1 MEPFAREAL
10 PGRVVF
16 GVGAARTAL
25 ADEVARFG
33 VSRLLLIAAG
43 GGETVAQDLAAPLA
57 DRIAGTFTGVQP
69 HVPVEVAD
77 AARKQAAAIGA
88 DAVLSVGGGSATGTA
103 KAVALTT
110 GLPVIAVPTTYA
122 GSEVTPVWGLSDGER
137 KTTGVDL
144 RVLPRLVIYDPEL
157 TVSLPGPLSAASGLN
172 AVAHCVDGFWAP
184 GRNPVSALAATEA
197 IRVLAAALPAVA
209 RDGTDLGA
217 RSDLLYGAYL
227 AGSAFAVTGSGL
239 HHKICH
245 VLGGRYGLP
254 HAQTHAIMLP
264 YVLAFNAP
272 GAPDAASRIGQA
284 LGSEHPAAALQALA
298 AQLGLPR
305 GLREIGLG
313 EDQLAEAARLI
324 EPVVPAD
331 NPVPAGAAALQVLL
345 RHAWAGDPVGT
356 ERAGTERA
364 GTERAGTER
373 AGTERGGTER
383 GGTER
388 AGAGRAGGEQSAR
401 EEAVTDEVLASFA
414 GADAARYR
422 EIMQSLVRHL
432 HAFARE
438 VRLTEPEWE
447 QGIDFLTRAGHITD
461 DRRQEFILLSDV
473 LGLSMLTVAIN
484 APASAGATEST
495 VVGPFFVTG
504 APEVPLGGDIAG
516 EAKGRPCYVSG
527 TVRGTGGEPLP
538 GARIEV
544 WESDEDGFYD
554 VQYPD
559 GRIGGRGWLRSA
571 PDGGY
576 RFWSVRPAPYPIPD
590 DGPVGALLTA
600 AGRGPMRPAHL
611 HFKVEAPGYR
621 TLITH
626 IFVAGDPYL
635 DRDAVFGVKD
645 SLITDFAEHP
655 PGPGPDG
662 RPLDEP
668 WTSVRFDIVLARL
681 APGPGS
687 PGI

>member
-1 MEPFAREAL
+1 MQPFARDTL

-16 GVGAARTAL
+16 GAGAARTAL
-25 ADEVARFG
+25 AGEVARLG
-33 VSRLLLIAAG
+33 VSRLLLIPSGSELSAAR
-43 GGETVAQDLAAPLA
+43 ELTAPLA
-57 DRIAGTFTGVQP
+57 DRIAGTFTGVRA

-77 AARKQAAAIGA
+77 AARKQAAAVGA
-88 DAVLSVGGGSATGTA
+88 DAVLSLGGGSATGTA

-122 GSEVTPVWGLSDGER
+122 GSEVTPVWGLTEGDR
-137 KTTGVDL
+137 KTTGVDA

-157 TVSLPGPLSAASGLN
+157 TASLPGPVSAASGLN
-172 AVAHCVDGFWAP
+172 AMAHAVEAFWAP
-184 GRNPVSALAATEA
+184 GRNPVSSLTAGEA
-197 IRVLAAALPAVA
+197 IRVLAAALPAVL
-209 RDGTDLGA
+209 RDGADIGA
-217 RSDLLYGAYL
+217 RGDLLYGAYL
-227 AGSAFAVTGSGL
+227 AGSTFAVTGSGL

-245 VLGGRYGLP
+245 ILGGRYDLP

-272 GAPDAASRIGQA
+272 GAPDAARQIGRA
-284 LGSEHPAAALQALA
+284 LAGGGLASAGLDGAAPAAALQRLA
-298 AQLGLPR
+298 GQLGLPR
-305 GLREIGLG
+305 GLHEIGLR
-313 EDQLAEAARLI
+313 EEQIAEAARLI
-324 EPVVPAD
+324 EPVVPED
-331 NPVPAGAAALQVLL
+331 NPVPAGAAALQALL
-345 RHAWAGDPVGT
+345 RRAWAGDLVPGDAQA
-356 ERAGTERA
+356 AGEA
-364 GTERAGTER
+364 
-373 AGTERGGTER
+373 
-383 GGTER
+383 
-388 AGAGRAGGEQSAR
+388 
-401 EEAVTDEVLASFA
+401 AVTAEVLATF
-414 GADAARYR
+414 DAAAAPRYR
-422 EIMQSLVRHL
+422 EVMQSLVRHL
-432 HAFARE
+432 HAFARD
-438 VRLTEPEWE
+438 VRLTESQWRH
-447 QGIDFLTRAGHITD
+447 GIDFLTRTGHITD

-495 VVGPFFVTG
+495 VVGPFFTDES
-504 APEVPLGGDIAG
+504 PEVPLGGDITG

-527 TVRGTGGEPLP
+527 TVRGTGGEPVP

-571 PDGGY
+571 PDGEY

-590 DGPVGALLTA
+590 DGPVGDLLAA

-635 DRDAVFGVKD
+635 DRDAVFGVKQ

-655 PGPGPDG
+655 AGPGPDG
-662 RPLDEP
+662 RPLDGP
-668 WTSVRFDIVLARL
+668 WTSVEFDIVLAPL
-681 APGPGS
+681 APDPR
-687 PGI
+687 

>member
-1 MEPFAREAL
+1 MEPFAYDAL

-16 GVGAARTAL
+16 GAGVARTAL
-25 ADEVARFG
+25 AAEVARLG
-33 VSRLLLIAAG
+33 VSRLLLIPSGSEQSAAR
-43 GGETVAQDLAAPLA
+43 ELTAPLA
-57 DRIAGTFTGVQP
+57 DRIAGTFTGVRP

-77 AARKQAAAIGA
+77 AARKQAAAVGA
-88 DAVLSVGGGSATGTA
+88 DAVLSLGGGSATGTA

-122 GSEVTPVWGLSDGER
+122 GSEVTPVWGLTDGER
-137 KTTGVDL
+137 KTTGVDA

-157 TVSLPGPLSAASGLN
+157 TASLPGPVSAASGLN
-172 AVAHCVDGFWAP
+172 AMAHGVEAFWAP
-184 GRNPVSALAATEA
+184 GRNPVSSLAAGQA
-197 IRVLAAALPAVA
+197 IRVLAAALPAVL
-209 RDGTDLGA
+209 RDGADTGA
-217 RSDLLYGAYL
+217 RGDLLYGAYL
-227 AGSAFAVTGSGL
+227 AGTAFAVTGSGL

-245 VLGGRYGLP
+245 ILGGRYNLP

-272 GAPDAASRIGQA
+272 GAPDAARQIGQA
-284 LGSEHPAAALQALA
+284 LAGSGLAGAGLAGAGLPGNDPAAALQRLA
-298 AQLGLPR
+298 GQLGLPR
-305 GLREIGLG
+305 GLREIGFR
-313 EDQLAEAARLI
+313 EEQIAEAARLI
-324 EPVVPAD
+324 GPVVPAD
-331 NPVPAGAAALQVLL
+331 NPVPADAAALRALL
-345 RHAWAGDPVGT
+345 RRAWAGDPVPDD
-356 ERAGTERA
+356 AQ
-364 GTERAGTER
+364 
-373 AGTERGGTER
+373 
-383 GGTER
+383 
-388 AGAGRAGGEQSAR
+388 GEG
-401 EEAVTDEVLASFA
+401 EEAVTAEVLATFS
-414 GADAARYR
+414 GAAAPRYR
-422 EIMQSLVRHL
+422 EVIQSLVRHL

-438 VRLTEPEWE
+438 VRLTESEWQ

-495 VVGPFFVTG
+495 VVGPFFTDD

-516 EAKGRPCYVSG
+516 AAKGRPCYVSG
-527 TVRGTGGEPLP
+527 TVRGTGGEPVP

-559 GRIGGRGWLRSA
+559 GRTGGRGWLRSA
-571 PDGGY
+571 ADGDY

-590 DGPVGALLTA
+590 DGPVGDLLTA

-635 DRDAVFGVKD
+635 DRDAVFGVKE
-645 SLITDFAEHP
+645 SLITDFTEHP
-655 PGPGPDG
+655 PGTGPDG
-662 RPLDEP
+662 RRLDGP
-668 WTSVRFDIVLARL
+668 WTSVAFDIVLAPL
-681 APGPGS
+681 APVAGQPGHGPAAA
-687 PGI
+687 P

>member
-1 MEPFAREAL
+1 MEPFARDVL

-16 GVGAARTAL
+16 GAGAARTAL
-25 ADEVARFG
+25 AGEVARLG
-33 VSRLLLIAAG
+33 VSRLLLIPSGSEQSAAR
-43 GGETVAQDLAAPLA
+43 ELFAPLA
-57 DRIAGTFTGVQP
+57 DRIAGTFTGVRP

-77 AARKQAAAIGA
+77 AARKQAAAVGA
-88 DAVLSVGGGSATGTA
+88 DAVLSLGGGSATGTA

-122 GSEVTPVWGLSDGER
+122 GSEVTPVWGLTEGDR
-137 KTTGVDL
+137 KTTGVDS

-157 TVSLPGPLSAASGLN
+157 TASLPGPVSAASGLN
-172 AVAHCVDGFWAP
+172 AMAHAVEAFWAP
-184 GRNPVSALAATEA
+184 GRNPVSSLTAGEA
-197 IRVLAAALPAVA
+197 IRVLAAALPAVL
-209 RDGTDLGA
+209 RDGADTGA
-217 RSDLLYGAYL
+217 RGDLLYGAYL
-227 AGSAFAVTGSGL
+227 AGTAFAVTGSGL

-245 VLGGRYGLP
+245 ILGGRYDLP

-272 GAPDAASRIGQA
+272 GAPDAARQIGQA
-284 LGSEHPAAALQALA
+284 LAGGGLAGGDPAAALQRLA
-298 AQLGLPR
+298 GQLGLPR
-305 GLREIGLG
+305 GLREIGFG
-313 EDQLAEAARLI
+313 EEQIAEAARLI
-324 EPVVPAD
+324 EPAVPAD
-331 NPVPAGAAALQVLL
+331 NPVPADAAALQALL
-345 RHAWAGDPVGT
+345 RRAWAGDRLPDDAQAQA
-356 ERAGTERA
+356 AGEA
-364 GTERAGTER
+364 
-373 AGTERGGTER
+373 
-383 GGTER
+383 
-388 AGAGRAGGEQSAR
+388 
-401 EEAVTDEVLASFA
+401 AVTAEVLATFS
-414 GADAARYR
+414 GAPAPRYR
-422 EIMQSLVRHL
+422 EVMQSLVRHL
-432 HAFARE
+432 HAFARD
-438 VRLTEPEWE
+438 VRLTESEWE

-495 VVGPFFVTG
+495 VVGPFFTDDS
-504 APEVPLGGDIAG
+504 PEVALGGDIAG

-527 TVRGTGGEPLP
+527 TVRGTGGEPVP

-571 PDGGY
+571 PDGEY

-590 DGPVGALLTA
+590 DGPVGDLLTA

-635 DRDAVFGVKD
+635 DRDAVFGVKE

-655 PGPGPDG
+655 PGTGPDG
-662 RPLDEP
+662 RRLD
-668 WTSVRFDIVLARL
+668 SVAFDIVLAPL
-681 APGPGS
+681 APDPG
-687 PGI
+687 

>member
-1 MEPFAREAL
+1 MEPFAYDAL

-16 GVGAARTAL
+16 GAGVARTAL
-25 ADEVARFG
+25 AAEVARLG
-33 VSRLLLIAAG
+33 VSRLLLIPSGSEQSAAR
-43 GGETVAQDLAAPLA
+43 ELTAPLA
-57 DRIAGTFTGVQP
+57 DRIAGTFTGVRP

-77 AARKQAAAIGA
+77 AARKQAAAVGA
-88 DAVLSVGGGSATGTA
+88 DAVLSLGGGSATGTA

-122 GSEVTPVWGLSDGER
+122 GSEVTPVWGLTDGER
-137 KTTGVDL
+137 KTTGVDA

-157 TVSLPGPLSAASGLN
+157 TASLPGPVSAASGLN
-172 AVAHCVDGFWAP
+172 AMAHGVEAFWAP
-184 GRNPVSALAATEA
+184 GRNPVSSLAAGQA
-197 IRVLAAALPAVA
+197 IRVLAAALPAVL
-209 RDGTDLGA
+209 RDGADTGA
-217 RSDLLYGAYL
+217 RGDLLYGAYL
-227 AGSAFAVTGSGL
+227 AGTAFAVTGSGL

-245 VLGGRYGLP
+245 ILGGRYNLP

-272 GAPDAASRIGQA
+272 GAPDAARQIGQA
-284 LGSEHPAAALQALA
+284 LAGSGLAGAGLAGAGLPGNDPAAALQRLA
-298 AQLGLPR
+298 GQLGLPR
-305 GLREIGLG
+305 GLREIGFR
-313 EDQLAEAARLI
+313 EEQIAEAARLI
-324 EPVVPAD
+324 GPVVPAD
-331 NPVPAGAAALQVLL
+331 NPVPADAAALRALL
-345 RHAWAGDPVGT
+345 RRAWAGDPVPDDAQAEG
-356 ERAGTERA
+356 
-364 GTERAGTER
+364 
-373 AGTERGGTER
+373 
-383 GGTER
+383 
-388 AGAGRAGGEQSAR
+388 
-401 EEAVTDEVLASFA
+401 EEAVTAEVLATFS
-414 GADAARYR
+414 GAAAPRYR
-422 EIMQSLVRHL
+422 EVIQSLVRHL

-438 VRLTEPEWE
+438 VRLTESEWQ

-495 VVGPFFVTG
+495 VVGPFFTDD

-516 EAKGRPCYVSG
+516 AAKGRPCYVSG
-527 TVRGTGGEPLP
+527 TVRGTGGEPVP

-559 GRIGGRGWLRSA
+559 GRTGGRGWLRSA
-571 PDGGY
+571 ADGDY

-590 DGPVGALLTA
+590 DGPVGDLLTA

-635 DRDAVFGVKD
+635 DRDAVFGVKE
-645 SLITDFAEHP
+645 SLITDFTEHP
-655 PGPGPDG
+655 PGTGPDG
-662 RPLDEP
+662 RRLDGP
-668 WTSVRFDIVLARL
+668 WTSVAFDIVLAPL
-681 APGPGS
+681 APVAGQPGHGPAAA
-687 PGI
+687 P

>member
-1 MEPFAREAL
+1 MQPFARDTL

-16 GVGAARTAL
+16 GAGAARTAL
-25 ADEVARFG
+25 AGEVARLG
-33 VSRLLLIAAG
+33 VSRLLLIPSGSELSAAR
-43 GGETVAQDLAAPLA
+43 ELTAPLA
-57 DRIAGTFTGVQP
+57 DRIAGTFTGVRA

-77 AARKQAAAIGA
+77 AARKQAAAVGA
-88 DAVLSVGGGSATGTA
+88 DAVLSLGGGSATGTA

-122 GSEVTPVWGLSDGER
+122 GSEVTPVWGLTEGDR
-137 KTTGVDL
+137 KTTGVDA

-157 TVSLPGPLSAASGLN
+157 TASLPGPVSAASGLN
-172 AVAHCVDGFWAP
+172 AMAHAVEAFWAP
-184 GRNPVSALAATEA
+184 GRNPVSSLTAGEA
-197 IRVLAAALPAVA
+197 IRVLAAALPAVL
-209 RDGTDLGA
+209 RDGADIGA
-217 RSDLLYGAYL
+217 RGDLLYGAYL
-227 AGSAFAVTGSGL
+227 AGSTFAVTGSGL

-245 VLGGRYGLP
+245 ILGGRYDLP

-272 GAPDAASRIGQA
+272 GAPDAARQIGRA
-284 LGSEHPAAALQALA
+284 LAGGGLASAGLDGAAPAAALQRLA
-298 AQLGLPR
+298 GQLGLPR
-305 GLREIGLG
+305 GLHEIGLR
-313 EDQLAEAARLI
+313 EEQIAEAARLI
-324 EPVVPAD
+324 EPVVPED
-331 NPVPAGAAALQVLL
+331 NPVPAGAAALQALL
-345 RHAWAGDPVGT
+345 RRAWAGDLVPGDAQA
-356 ERAGTERA
+356 AGEA
-364 GTERAGTER
+364 
-373 AGTERGGTER
+373 
-383 GGTER
+383 
-388 AGAGRAGGEQSAR
+388 
-401 EEAVTDEVLASFA
+401 AVTAEVLATF
-414 GADAARYR
+414 DAAAAPRYR
-422 EIMQSLVRHL
+422 EVMQSLVRHL
-432 HAFARE
+432 HAFARD
-438 VRLTEPEWE
+438 VRLTESQWQ
-447 QGIDFLTRAGHITD
+447 QGIDFLTRTGHITD

-495 VVGPFFVTG
+495 VVGPFFTDES
-504 APEVPLGGDIAG
+504 PEVPLGGDITG

-527 TVRGTGGEPLP
+527 TVRGTGGEPVP

-571 PDGGY
+571 PDGEY

-590 DGPVGALLTA
+590 DGPVGDLLAA

-635 DRDAVFGVKD
+635 DRDAVFGVKQ

-655 PGPGPDG
+655 AGPGPDG
-662 RPLDEP
+662 RPLDGP
-668 WTSVRFDIVLARL
+668 WTSVEFDIVLAPL
-681 APGPGS
+681 APDPR
-687 PGI
+687 

>member
-1 MEPFAREAL
+1 MEPFAYDAL

-16 GVGAARTAL
+16 GAGVARTAL
-25 ADEVARFG
+25 AAEVARLG
-33 VSRLLLIAAG
+33 VSRLLLIPSGSEQSAAR
-43 GGETVAQDLAAPLA
+43 ELTAPLA
-57 DRIAGTFTGVQP
+57 DRIAGTFTGVRP

-77 AARKQAAAIGA
+77 AARKQAAAVGA
-88 DAVLSVGGGSATGTA
+88 DAVLSLGGGSATGTA

-122 GSEVTPVWGLSDGER
+122 GSEVTPVWGLTDGER
-137 KTTGVDL
+137 KTTGVDA

-157 TVSLPGPLSAASGLN
+157 TASLPAPVSAASGLN
-172 AVAHCVDGFWAP
+172 AMAHGVEAFWAP
-184 GRNPVSALAATEA
+184 GRNPVSSVTAGEA
-197 IRVLAAALPAVA
+197 IRVLAAALPAVL
-209 RDGTDLGA
+209 RDGADTGA
-217 RSDLLYGAYL
+217 RGNLLYGAYL
-227 AGSAFAVTGSGL
+227 AGTAFAVTGSGL

-245 VLGGRYGLP
+245 ILGGRYNLA

-272 GAPDAASRIGQA
+272 GAPDAARQIGQA
-284 LGSEHPAAALQALA
+284 LAGAGLAGNDPAAALQRLA
-298 AQLGLPR
+298 GQLGLPR
-305 GLREIGLG
+305 GLREIGFR
-313 EDQLAEAARLI
+313 EEQIAEAARLI

-331 NPVPAGAAALQVLL
+331 NPVPADAAALRALL
-345 RHAWAGDPVGT
+345 RRAWAGDPVPDDAQAEG
-356 ERAGTERA
+356 
-364 GTERAGTER
+364 
-373 AGTERGGTER
+373 
-383 GGTER
+383 
-388 AGAGRAGGEQSAR
+388 
-401 EEAVTDEVLASFA
+401 EEAVTAEVLATFS
-414 GADAARYR
+414 GAAAPRYR
-422 EIMQSLVRHL
+422 EVIQSLVRHL

-438 VRLTEPEWE
+438 VRLTESEWQ

-495 VVGPFFVTG
+495 VVGPFFTDD

-516 EAKGRPCYVSG
+516 AAKGRPCYVSG
-527 TVRGTGGEPLP
+527 TVRGTGGEPVP

-559 GRIGGRGWLRSA
+559 GRTGGRGWLRSA
-571 PDGGY
+571 ADGDY

-590 DGPVGALLTA
+590 DGPVGDLLTA

-635 DRDAVFGVKD
+635 DRDAVFGVKE

-655 PGPGPDG
+655 PGTGPDG
-662 RPLDEP
+662 RRLDGP
-668 WTSVRFDIVLARL
+668 WTSVAFDIVLAPL
-681 APGPGS
+681 APVAGQPGHR
-687 PGI
+687 PAAAP